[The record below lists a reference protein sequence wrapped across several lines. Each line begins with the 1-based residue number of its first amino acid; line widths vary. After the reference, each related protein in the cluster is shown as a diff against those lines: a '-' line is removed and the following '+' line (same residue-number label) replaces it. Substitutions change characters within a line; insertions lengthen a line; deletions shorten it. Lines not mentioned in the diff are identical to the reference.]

1 MTDALYAR
9 ELLRLAA
16 AATGAGRLER
26 YDAQGNASNPI
37 CGDRVA
43 VTLTYDSERHIAE
56 LAHETRAC
64 VLAQASAA
72 ILAAHL
78 PGASRE
84 DVVALRADVQAMLGG
99 AKEPPAPYSDY
110 AALRGAAEHRN
121 RHTCV
126 LLPLDAV
133 LDALNKG

>member
-1 MTDALYAR
+1 MTDPLYAR

-16 AATGAGRLER
+16 SATGAGKL
-26 YDAQGNASNPI
+26 DLCDVQGEASNPI
-37 CGDRVA
+37 CGDRVT
-43 VTLTYDSERHIAE
+43 VTLNFDGDGHIAE

-72 ILAAHL
+72 ILSAHL

-84 DVVALRADVQAMLGG
+84 EVIALRADVQAMLGG
-99 AKEPPAPYSDY
+99 AKEPRAPYSDY
-110 AALRGAAEHRN
+110 GALRGAAEHRN

-133 LDALNKG
+133 LNALNKD